1 MQEKGR
7 AFFSTTLLK
16 LVFGGLPPD
25 LPLPWKRWFPKCQH
39 ERWII
44 TLLGHLSETLE
55 SLSPSKRTDLEKKT
69 RRILVCA
76 SERHF
81 WCWRC
86 FVSPLSSRDD
96 AVRTSSSSSSF
107 MSLVSLTLSFTS
119 NTNRRER
126 ERERKL
132 CVSFDDDLLI
142 YVVLHETITVFYA
155 YTRRRGIDALLSR
168 RCLVTRGFSHS
179 FPLAR
184 SDDVVTQHRHHYSLS
199 ISHTPRSSLLLL
211 TR

>member
-86 FVSPLSSRDD
+86 FASPLSSRDD

-132 CVSFDDDLLI
+132 CISFDDDLCG
-142 YVVLHETITVFYA
+142 ITRNYNCILRVYA
-155 YTRRRGIDALLSR
+155 PPRDRRSLVSSVRRHPWILS
-168 RCLVTRGFSHS
+168 FI
-179 FPLAR
+179 PAR
-184 SDDVVTQHRHHYSLS
+184 AE
-199 ISHTPRSSLLLL
+199 
-211 TR
+211 